1 MLALKGQWSNTDL
14 ISVTDKQ
21 GMFPNCALTAL
32 GEILN
37 RGDVSLIINI
47 IKITYL
53 CFGLDFHLACLLWYS
68 FKTSTLKT
76 LRVIPPCSNGRCFLA
91 GLLVH

>member
-1 MLALKGQWSNTDL
+1 MSALKGQWSNTDL

-47 IKITYL
+47 MGVTYL
-53 CFGLDFHLACLLWYS
+53 KSCLSQTPSCFNF
-68 FKTSTLKT
+68 
-76 LRVIPPCSNGRCFLA
+76 NNNMGR
-91 GLLVH
+91 

>member
-1 MLALKGQWSNTDL
+1 MVSLVEGTLQFVGKLSWTNMLALKGQWSNTDL

-47 IKITYL
+47 MGVTYL
-53 CFGLDFHLACLLWYS
+53 KSCLSQTPSCFNFNNNME
-68 FKTSTLKT
+68 
-76 LRVIPPCSNGRCFLA
+76 R
-91 GLLVH
+91 